1 MSKQKIFI
9 IDDSMMKR
17 EMVKRAIAGAYDV
30 TTASSGKE
38 ALEVLATETPDLII
52 LDVEMPEM
60 DGYETLQHIQITES
74 LMDVPVVFLT
84 ARTDAAAELY
94 GLSLGA
100 IDYITVPFSPPLL
113 LKRLELHLSLIMQK
127 RELKKLN
134 ENLTEL
140 VDERTQELAHS
151 NEKLRTALEVA
162 EAANRTKSVFI
173 ANMSHETRTPLNSII
188 GFSELSQL
196 EDLPDKVKGYLS
208 NISES
213 AGWLL
218 NIINDI
224 LDISV
229 IELGKIVL
237 VQSPFY
243 FTEILDFCRT
253 KTMGSVENK
262 NITLSWETTTVVGKK
277 VLGDPA
283 RLRQALMNLLS
294 NAAKFTDS
302 GSIRFSAI
310 TKKETDK
317 SVTIAFKVQ
326 DSGIGISPTQISHI
340 YEPFNQEDNSS
351 TRKFGGTGLGLS
363 ITKTIVELMG
373 GKLEVEST
381 LDVGSSFGFEI
392 TFDLAIGES
401 KHFISGDLEKPN
413 FHGEVLICED
423 NHLNQQVICDHL
435 ARVGLKTVIANNG
448 KEGVDIVS
456 DRVKSGKK
464 LFDLI
469 FMDIQ
474 MPVMDG
480 LKAVAKILEFDI
492 KTPIVAL
499 TANVMPSDLDLYK
512 ISGMSDALGKPY
524 TTQELW
530 NCLIQHLKVDSYSAL
545 DKEKQKADEEKLLGQ
560 LKINFVK
567 DYQDAYNTLIA
578 SIEKGDIKSAHR
590 LAHTLKGL
598 SGQIGEKELQAA
610 SLAVE
615 TKLKNNQYRMDE
627 TELAT
632 FKEALDNTIN
642 KLLPLLDEFNARDTI
657 KLTDKT
663 EIQAIIT
670 KLEPLLL
677 NRNPDCEEMLDEVRT
692 IPNVEMLV
700 SLIERFK
707 FNQALEE
714 LAHVKRIWEI
724 ATGE

>member
-38 ALEVLATETPDLII
+38 ALEMLATETPDIII

-60 DGYETLQHIQITES
+60 DGYETLQHIQMTES
-74 LMDVPVVFLT
+74 LIDVPVVFLT

-134 ENLTEL
+134 ENLTGL
-140 VDERTQELAHS
+140 VDERTQELAQS
-151 NEKLRTALEVA
+151 NDKLRTALEVA

-253 KTMGSVENK
+253 KTVGSIENK

-373 GKLEVEST
+373 GRLEVEST

-392 TFDLAIGES
+392 TLDLAIGES
-401 KHFISGDLEKPN
+401 KHFVTGDLEKPN

-530 NCLIQHLKVDSYSAL
+530 NCLIQHLQVDSYSAL
-545 DKEKQKADEEKLLGQ
+545 DKEKQKADEEKLLSQ

-567 DYQDAYNTLIA
+567 DYQDAYNSLMS
-578 SIEKGDIKSAHR
+578 SIGKGDIKSAHR

-615 TKLKNNQYRMDE
+615 AKLKNNQYRMDE
-627 TELAT
+627 TELAA

-657 KLTDKT
+657 KRTDKT
-663 EIQAIIT
+663 EIQAIIA

-714 LAHVKRIWEI
+714 LENVKKTWEM